1 MTTKTTENQ
10 TSLVKG
16 GEGEKMG
23 KLIPTL
29 AKKPTRE
36 KKEKRKM
43 KFRYTFFFILL
54 PFLVQFAFAKEVN
67 VYSYRQQYLI
77 EPILE
82 AFTEKTGIEVNV
94 VYASKGLVER
104 IKNEGRRSPADV
116 ILTTDIG
123 IIDELE
129 KNDLLRAVNS
139 RTITRN
145 IPANFRSPD
154 SLWFGLTSRARV
166 VYASK
171 ERVNEGEIK
180 SYEDLIDPKWRNKI
194 CIRSGY
200 HPYNIALIA
209 SLIANK
215 GSEFAENWL
224 TGLKRNLARKPQ
236 SNDRGQVKAINE
248 GICDLALG
256 NTYYYGIMLTNYEN
270 PEQIDWAKNVQIVFP
285 NQNEEGTHI
294 NITAMA
300 LLKYSP
306 NRRNGIAL
314 MNFLTEDLAQY
325 KYAQENHEFPIKK
338 GVPLSNLVRNFMG
351 DFKKDTT
358 YLLEIAK
365 HRSEAAKLVDKVNF
379 DN

>member
-1 MTTKTTENQ
+1 M
-10 TSLVKG
+10 
-16 GEGEKMG
+16 
-23 KLIPTL
+23 
-29 AKKPTRE
+29 
-36 KKEKRKM
+36 
-43 KFRYTFFFILL
+43 
-54 PFLVQFAFAKEVN
+54 
-67 VYSYRQQYLI
+67 
-77 EPILE
+77 
-82 AFTEKTGIEVNV
+82 
-94 VYASKGLVER
+94 
-104 IKNEGRRSPADV
+104 
-116 ILTTDIG
+116 
-123 IIDELE
+123 
-129 KNDLLRAVNS
+129 
-139 RTITRN
+139 
-145 IPANFRSPD
+145 
-154 SLWFGLTSRARV
+154 
-166 VYASK
+166 
-171 ERVNEGEIK
+171 
-180 SYEDLIDPKWRNKI
+180 
-194 CIRSGY
+194 
-200 HPYNIALIA
+200 
-209 SLIANK
+209 IANK

-224 TGLKRNLARKPQ
+224 RGLKRNLARKPQ

-248 GICDLALG
+248 GVCDLALG

>member
-1 MTTKTTENQ
+1 MTKKTTENQ
-10 TSLVKG
+10 TSLMKG

-23 KLIPTL
+23 KLIPSL
-29 AKKPTRE
+29 NKKPTRE

-154 SLWFGLTSRARV
+154 NLWFGLTSRARV

-171 ERVNEGEIK
+171 ERVKEGEIK

-194 CIRSGY
+194 CIRSG
-200 HPYNIALIA
+200 LS
-209 SLIANK
+209 SL
-215 GSEFAENWL
+215 
-224 TGLKRNLARKPQ
+224 
-236 SNDRGQVKAINE
+236 
-248 GICDLALG
+248 
-256 NTYYYGIMLTNYEN
+256 
-270 PEQIDWAKNVQIVFP
+270 
-285 NQNEEGTHI
+285 
-294 NITAMA
+294 
-300 LLKYSP
+300 
-306 NRRNGIAL
+306 
-314 MNFLTEDLAQY
+314 
-325 KYAQENHEFPIKK
+325 
-338 GVPLSNLVRNFMG
+338 
-351 DFKKDTT
+351 
-358 YLLEIAK
+358 
-365 HRSEAAKLVDKVNF
+365 
-379 DN
+379 